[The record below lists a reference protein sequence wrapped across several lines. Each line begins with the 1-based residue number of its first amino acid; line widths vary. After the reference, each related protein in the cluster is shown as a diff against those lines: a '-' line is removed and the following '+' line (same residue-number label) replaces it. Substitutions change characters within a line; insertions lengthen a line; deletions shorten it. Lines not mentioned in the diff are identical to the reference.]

1 MVDKYKIQ
9 GGNQLKGEVLIGG
22 AKNSVLKLMAS
33 AVLAK
38 GETKIYN
45 VPELTDVGIML
56 EVINGLGI
64 KTNHD
69 KKEQSVTIDATDIT
83 SITAQYE
90 YVSKMRAS
98 FIILGALISRCKE
111 AIVALPG
118 GCAIGERRVDFH
130 IKGLEALGAK
140 IKIENG
146 YVHAKAN
153 KLVGTD
159 IYLDIPSVGATENLM
174 LASILAEGSTRI
186 QNAAQE
192 PEIVDLANFL
202 NTMGADVVGAG
213 TSEIV
218 INGVKQEDLHPI
230 EYTTIP
236 DRIEAGTFMSAVVG
250 TRGKAIIRNVYPA
263 HLTFFTD
270 KLIKMGANIKLIEP
284 TAIEVSCKNRLNSV
298 NFVTQPYP
306 GFPTDLQSMAMVLL
320 STANGVGIITES
332 LYENRF
338 MQVQHL
344 LRMGADIHQDRNHAI
359 IKGVKKLTGATVEA
373 SDLRAGASLVV
384 AGLMADGTTIV
395 EKLHHIDRGY
405 EKFDEKIRNLGGN
418 IIRYNDGT
426 PSEETRI
433 HTNESRLYPKLL
445 EVIELLKNYQDELL
459 EQAELFLN
467 KLEEQ
472 VSKEAIDRFYELIKP
487 VNGCRWYDKNPTIS
501 KTVEILRVV
510 PPDVQKACAERFI
523 AALKEM
529 GIDYESPNQE

>member
-1 MVDKYKIQ
+1 MADKYRIQ

-33 AVLAK
+33 AILAE
-38 GETKIYN
+38 GESKIYN
-45 VPELTDVGIML
+45 VPELTDVSIML
-56 EVINGLGI
+56 DVINGLGV
-64 KTNHD
+64 KTFHD
-69 KKEQSVTIDATDIT
+69 KEEKSVTIDATNIT

-98 FIILGALISRCKE
+98 FIILGALVSRCKE

-146 YVHAKAN
+146 YVHAKAS

-192 PEIVDLANFL
+192 PEIIDLANFL

-218 INGVKQEDLHPI
+218 INGVKQSDLHPI

-236 DRIEAGTFMSAVVG
+236 DRIEAGTFMSAVAG
-250 TRGKAIIRNVYPA
+250 TRGKAIIRNIYPA

-284 TAIEVSCKNRLNSV
+284 TAIEVSCKNRMNSV

-359 IKGVKKLTGATVEA
+359 IKGVKKLTGATVAA

-384 AGLMADGTTIV
+384 AGLMANGTTIV
-395 EKLHHIDRGY
+395 ENLHHVDRGY
-405 EKFDEKIRNLGGN
+405 EKFDEKIRALGGN
-418 IIRYNDGT
+418 IIRYSEDNA
-426 PSEETRI
+426 SEEMKVQDG
-433 HTNESRLYPKLL
+433 SR
-445 EVIELLKNYQDELL
+445 V
-459 EQAELFLN
+459 
-467 KLEEQ
+467 
-472 VSKEAIDRFYELIKP
+472 
-487 VNGCRWYDKNPTIS
+487 
-501 KTVEILRVV
+501 
-510 PPDVQKACAERFI
+510 
-523 AALKEM
+523 
-529 GIDYESPNQE
+529 

>member
-1 MVDKYKIQ
+1 MADKYKIQ

-38 GETKIYN
+38 GKSKIYN

-56 EVINGLGI
+56 EVINGLGV
-64 KTNHD
+64 KTFHD
-69 KKEQSVTIDATDIT
+69 KEEQSVTIDATDIT

-98 FIILGALISRCKE
+98 FIILGALVSRCKE

-146 YVHAKAN
+146 YVHAKAS
-153 KLVGTD
+153 KLIGTD

-174 LASILAEGSTRI
+174 LASVLAEGSTRI

-192 PEIVDLANFL
+192 PEIIDLANFL
-202 NTMGADVVGAG
+202 NTMGADVTGAG

-236 DRIEAGTFMSAVVG
+236 DRIEAGTFMSAVAG
-250 TRGKAIIRNVYPA
+250 TRGKAVIRNIYPA

-284 TAIEVSCKNRLNSV
+284 TAIEVSCKNRMSSV

-320 STANGVGIITES
+320 SMANGVGIITES

-344 LRMGADIHQDRNHAI
+344 IRMGADIHQDRNHAI
-359 IKGVKKLTGATVEA
+359 VKGVKRLNGATVVA

-384 AGLMADGTTIV
+384 AGLMANGTTIV
-395 EKLHHIDRGY
+395 ENLHHIDRGY
-405 EKFDEKIRNLGGN
+405 EKFDEKIRALGGN
-418 IIRYNDGT
+418 IIRYNDENVN
-426 PSEETRI
+426 EEMRI
-433 HTNESRLYPKLL
+433 HNESRL
-445 EVIELLKNYQDELL
+445 
-459 EQAELFLN
+459 
-467 KLEEQ
+467 
-472 VSKEAIDRFYELIKP
+472 
-487 VNGCRWYDKNPTIS
+487 
-501 KTVEILRVV
+501 
-510 PPDVQKACAERFI
+510 
-523 AALKEM
+523 
-529 GIDYESPNQE
+529 